1 MLIAVSLALLFPIG
15 AGAGLD
21 NRIVFA
27 SLIALGLVVGPIQ
40 PINAELAVEV
50 AYPEDENAIVALQQV
65 GGAAVFPD
73 CLLIVYL

>member
-1 MLIAVSLALLFPIG
+1 LSRKVEQFKP
-15 AGAGLD
+15 
-21 NRIVFA
+21 
-27 SLIALGLVVGPIQ
+27 LVVGPIQ